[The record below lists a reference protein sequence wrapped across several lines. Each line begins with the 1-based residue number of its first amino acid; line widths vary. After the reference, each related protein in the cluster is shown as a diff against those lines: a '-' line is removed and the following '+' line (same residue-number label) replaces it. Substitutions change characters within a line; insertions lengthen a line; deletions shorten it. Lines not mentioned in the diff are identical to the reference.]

1 MTGLGMILLGG
12 EAYIT
17 FKPNLVDDQGNITD
31 ENTRKFLQDHID
43 RFAFLVGRLT
53 GEPARSAA

>member
-12 EAYIT
+12 EFYIT

-31 ENTRKFLQDHID
+31 ESTRKFLRGFLD
-43 RFAFLVGRLT
+43 RFASLVVRLSQ
-53 GEPARSAA
+53 PASAPA